1 MKKKLTIKSVLRA
14 FWTIFFIA
22 VAAAI
27 LIITDLLPVSN
38 PLPLIYRS
46 GSTLSALSD
55 ESDTIKWVDFDVSYE
70 ALKDAMKIDIDT
82 YGKSAH
88 VSWIDT
94 LAYLGA
100 RYGGSFSSYKSAH
113 ANEFAERVKAGESI
127 NDITKD
133 MKYFSYYQKAYG
145 AVLGGFLGEFNEN
158 GEEKYGLKAFS
169 PVASG
174 YYYTHYDDF
183 GAGRSYGYNRKHFGH
198 DLMVNTG
205 TPIIAVESGI
215 VEAVGWNQYGG
226 WRIGIRSYD
235 GLRYYYYAHLRKDH
249 PYNDRLYEGM
259 TVTAGDVIGYSGQT
273 GYSIKENVNNIDTPH
288 LHYGMQLIFDEAEK
302 DSPNQIWVDM
312 YALTKLLSEHKSEV
326 QRPEGSKEYYRAG
339 YFSERSYYRDE
350 LLREE
355 SEKLHK
361 YYELQDNIVLSDANA
376 GSNEEQFDETA
387 TAAAQEEGIRLPILM
402 YHALVSESKYQNTY
416 FIDPSIF
423 EADLKY
429 LKDNGYT
436 TIVVA
441 DLIAYT
447 EQGTPLPEKPVMLT
461 FDDGYYNNYLHAYS
475 LLQKYGMKAVISPVG
490 KLTDEYSIINN
501 THEYYAYLNWDRIRE
516 MSLSGTIEIQN
527 HTYDLH
533 HADGAASI
541 KRRSGES
548 DEAYTERIQSDFLL
562 FQTRMNEIAGITPTA
577 MVYPYG
583 TYNQTSEKIAREL
596 GFKATM
602 TCREGIN
609 YITRDPECLF
619 RLKRQLRAP
628 GKSIESFL

>member
-1 MKKKLTIKSVLRA
+1 LKKKLTIKFVSRI
-14 FWTIFFIA
+14 FWA
-22 VAAAI
+22 VFVIAAATAV
-27 LIITDLLPVSN
+27 LIITDLLPVSS
-38 PLPLIYRS
+38 PLSSVRRS
-46 GSTLSALSD
+46 SNAAAALSD
-55 ESDTIKWVDFDVSYE
+55 DGDTIKWVDFDVSYE
-70 ALKDAMKIDIDT
+70 ALKDTMKLDIET
-82 YGKSAH
+82 YESGTH
-88 VSWIDT
+88 ISWIDT

-100 RYGGSFSSYKSAH
+100 RYGGNFSSYKASH
-113 ANEFAERVKAGESI
+113 IDEFTERINSGESVS
-127 NDITKD
+127 DITKD

-145 AVLGGFLGEFNEN
+145 AVLGGFLGEFSEN

-198 DLMVNTG
+198 DLMLSTG
-205 TPIIAVESGI
+205 TPIIAVESGV

-249 PYNDRLYEGM
+249 PYSDRLYEGM

-312 YALTKLLSEHKSEV
+312 YAITKLLSSHKSEV

-350 LLREE
+350 LMRQE
-355 SEKLHK
+355 SEKLRK
-361 YYELQDNIVLSDANA
+361 YYELQNNIILSDVKDT
-376 GSNEEQFDETA
+376 S
-387 TAAAQEEGIRLPILM
+387 AAAESGSEEGIRLPILM
-402 YHALVSESKYQNTY
+402 YHALVSQSKYQNTY

-423 EADLKY
+423 ENDLKY
-429 LKDNGYT
+429 LQDNGYT
-436 TIVVA
+436 TVVVA
-441 DLIAYT
+441 DLIAYV
-447 EQGTPLPEKPVMLT
+447 ENGTPLPEKPVMLT
-461 FDDGYYNNYLHAYS
+461 FDDGYYNNYMHAYS

-490 KLTDEYSIINN
+490 KLTDDYSSIQN

-516 MSLSGTIEIQN
+516 MSLSGVIEIQN
-527 HTYDLH
+527 HTYDMH
-533 HADGAASI
+533 HTDGTGSI
-541 KRRSGES
+541 KRRNGES
-548 DEAYTERIQSDFLL
+548 DEAYNKRISDDFSL
-562 FQTRMNEIAGITPTA
+562 FQTRAVEIVGITPTA

-583 TYNQTSEKIAREL
+583 AYNETSEKIAHEL
-596 GFKATM
+596 GFKATF
-602 TCREGIN
+602 TCREGVN
-609 YITRDPECLF
+609 YITRDPECLY
-619 RLKRQLRAP
+619 RLKRYLRSP
-628 GKSIESFL
+628 GKSIEQFL